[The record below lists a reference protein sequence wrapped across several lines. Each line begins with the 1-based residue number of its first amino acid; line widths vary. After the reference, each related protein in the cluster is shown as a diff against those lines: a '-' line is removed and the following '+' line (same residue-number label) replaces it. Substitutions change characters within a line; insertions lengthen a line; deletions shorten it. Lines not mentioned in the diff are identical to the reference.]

1 MVTQVPY
8 EPTVDALGAQ
18 WATLIDL
25 ADGLDDDQWGSP
37 SILAGWTVADVFAH
51 IAGTEWSLTGRTVE
65 PVRAVGEL
73 DYVRNP
79 IGELNENWLDH
90 YRTRTRDEL
99 MTDLRE
105 VTGLRAD
112 VLRAM
117 SESDWNAEGFTPAG
131 KDSHGR
137 FMRIRVFD
145 CWIHEVDVRDSLGLG
160 APENPAPAGVTRDEM
175 AASLPFVIGK
185 RAQAP
190 TGSAVTIDFTGI
202 APARVHVSVGERAAV
217 VPMLD
222 GDADVVLHVDIADY
236 ARLIGART
244 TADPASVTV
253 EGDEELGGRVVA
265 NLHYLI

>member
-1 MVTQVPY
+1 VVTQVPH
-8 EPTVDALGAQ
+8 EQTVDALGAQ

-25 ADGLDDDQWGSP
+25 ADSLNDDQWGAP
-37 SILAGWTVADVFAH
+37 SILAGWSVADLFAH

-65 PVRAVGEL
+65 PIRAVADL
-73 DYVRNP
+73 DHVRNP

-90 YRTRTRDEL
+90 YRTHSRAEVIA
-99 MTDLRE
+99 DLRE
-105 VTGLRAD
+105 VTDLRGQA
-112 VLRAM
+112 LRTI

-160 APENPAPAGVTRDEM
+160 VPGDPAPAAVTRAEM
-175 AASLPFVIGK
+175 AASLPFLIGK
-185 RAQAP
+185 RARAP
-190 TGSAVTIDFTGI
+190 IGSTVTVDFTGI
-202 APARVHVSVGERAAV
+202 APAAVHVSVGERATV
-217 VPMLD
+217 VPTID
-222 GDADVVLHVDIADY
+222 GAADVVLHVDVVDY

-244 TADPASVTV
+244 TADTASVTID
-253 EGDEELGGRVVA
+253 GDVELGQSVVS

>member
-1 MVTQVPY
+1 MVTQKFPY
-8 EPTVDALGAQ
+8 EPTVDALGRSGRRSSTSPTA
-18 WATLIDL
+18 
-25 ADGLDDDQWGSP
+25 DDDQWGSP

-51 IAGTEWSLTGRTVE
+51 IAGTVVVDRTDGRAGPGRRRGSTTC
-65 PVRAVGEL
+65 
-73 DYVRNP
+73 NP

-160 APENPAPAGVTRDEM
+160 ARRIQHP
-175 AASLPFVIGK
+175 
-185 RAQAP
+185 
-190 TGSAVTIDFTGI
+190 
-202 APARVHVSVGERAAV
+202 
-217 VPMLD
+217 
-222 GDADVVLHVDIADY
+222 
-236 ARLIGART
+236 
-244 TADPASVTV
+244 
-253 EGDEELGGRVVA
+253 LGYPG
-265 NLHYLI
+265 